1 MTAFEGKVTV
11 DEEAQHCHRSI
22 MEEYKQKLIVCE
34 NVLPDPFLLQ
44 DGWLAGK
51 KKKQFLRRDH

>member
-44 DGWLAGK
+44 DG
-51 KKKQFLRRDH
+51 